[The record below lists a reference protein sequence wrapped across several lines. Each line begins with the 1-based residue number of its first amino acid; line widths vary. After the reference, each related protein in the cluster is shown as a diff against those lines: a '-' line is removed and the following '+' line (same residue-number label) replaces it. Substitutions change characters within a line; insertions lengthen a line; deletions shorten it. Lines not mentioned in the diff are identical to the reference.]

1 MQRKTVAVAL
11 LLVVGAG
18 LVLSGVLGGTV
29 QEPEAGDVPAESLI
43 EIEGDYELWP
53 YTSRS
58 RSVYGQ
64 TLAINVV
71 FRNDAETVERALTT
85 DPEADWRETD
95 EEEATDEDGRA
106 PLVGD
111 DNATGRTD
119 PIENENRSDPVRDIV
134 GGNWENASG
143 SNRYSYFRG
152 PDGGTW
158 QAVTFEV
165 HDGTYLGTRDHI
177 RAYESPDGAYTA
189 VQIHEEYYD
198 WFRLRHT
205 VPDIDEP
212 ATRLEDEFIDDP
224 IAAEV
229 SREYRGIDGG
239 RSDGW
244 LSVIEL
250 AVLLPAV
257 GALLRRRTRE
267 AAVETASRL
276 RREAERHAEA
286 AVLGVALAGAFV
298 SVRHLGVALE
308 TAYPD
313 LAPKAIA
320 APLYL
325 VIAVGLP
332 ALVVHGSRRSDP
344 TAVFLGVVLGLGSG
358 FVLDF
363 AALGVAVPPGL
374 IVHRMAVLAAL
385 GLIAVGRAEGDRS
398 VLAAGVLAWIVALAL
413 PLADVL

>member
-1 MQRKTVAVAL
+1 MQRKTVAAAL
-11 LLVVGAG
+11 LVVVGAG
-18 LVLSGVLGGTV
+18 LVVSGLLGGTV
-29 QEPEAGDVPAESLI
+29 QQPGEGEVPEASLI
-43 EIEGDYELWP
+43 EVEGDYELWP

-71 FRNDAETVERALTT
+71 FRNDAETVERALTA

-95 EEEATDEDGRA
+95 ETEVTDEDGHTS
-106 PLVGD
+106 LVED
-111 DNATGRTD
+111 ENETERTEPIESENATA
-119 PIENENRSDPVRDIV
+119 SVRDV
-134 GGNWENASG
+134 VEGNWENASG

-152 PDGGTW
+152 ADGGVW
-158 QAVTFEV
+158 KAVTFEV

-177 RAYESPDGAYTA
+177 RAYESPDGEYTA
-189 VQIHEEYYD
+189 VQVHEEYYD

-205 VPDIDEP
+205 VPAIDEP
-212 ATRLEDEFIDDP
+212 ATRLEDEFIDNP
-224 IAAEV
+224 TVAEV
-229 SREYRGIDGG
+229 SREYRGIEGG

-250 AVLLPAV
+250 ALLLPAV

-267 AAVETASRL
+267 AAWETASRL
-276 RREAERHAEA
+276 RREGRRHGDAMI
-286 AVLGVALAGAFV
+286 LGVALAAVFV
-298 SVRHLGVALE
+298 SLRHLGVAVE
-308 TAYPD
+308 TTYPA

-325 VIAVGLP
+325 VIVVGLP
-332 ALVVHGSRRSDP
+332 ALVVRGSGGSEP
-344 TAVFLGVVLGLGSG
+344 AAVFLGVVLGLGSG

-374 IVHRMAVLAAL
+374 IVHRVAVLAAL

-398 VLAAGVLAWIVALAL
+398 ILVAGALAWLVTLAL
-413 PLADVL
+413 PLADVI

>member
-1 MQRKTVAVAL
+1 MQRKTVAAAL
-11 LLVVGAG
+11 LVVVGAG
-18 LVLSGVLGGTV
+18 LVVSGLLGGTV
-29 QEPEAGDVPAESLI
+29 QQPGAGEVPEASLI
-43 EIEGDYELWP
+43 EVEGDYELWP

-71 FRNDAETVERALTT
+71 FQNDAETVERALTA
-85 DPEADWRETD
+85 DPEADWQETD
-95 EEEATDEDGRA
+95 ETEATDEDGRTS
-106 PLVGD
+106 LVED
-111 DNATGRTD
+111 ENETERTE
-119 PIENENRSDPVRDIV
+119 PIENENASAPVRDIV
-134 GGNWENASG
+134 EGNWENASG

-152 PDGGTW
+152 PDGGVW
-158 QAVTFEV
+158 KAVTFEV

-177 RAYESPDGAYTA
+177 RAYESPDGEYTA
-189 VQIHEEYYD
+189 VQVHEEYYD

-205 VPDIDEP
+205 VPAIDEP
-212 ATRLEDEFIDDP
+212 ATRLEDEFIDNP
-224 IAAEV
+224 TVAEV
-229 SREYRGIDGG
+229 SREYRGIEGG

-250 AVLLPAV
+250 ALLLPTV

-267 AAVETASRL
+267 AAWETASRL
-276 RREAERHAEA
+276 RREGRRHGDAM
-286 AVLGVALAGAFV
+286 VLGVAVAGVFV
-298 SVRHLGVALE
+298 SIRHLGVAIE
-308 TAYPD
+308 TAYPE

-332 ALVVHGSRRSDP
+332 ALVVRGSRRSDP
-344 TAVFLGVVLGLGSG
+344 TAAFLAVVLGLGTG

-374 IVHRMAVLAAL
+374 IVHRVAVLAGI

-398 VLAAGVLAWIVALAL
+398 ILVAGVLAWIVGLAL
-413 PLADVL
+413 PLADVI